1 MKEIPKEYLAFRNED
16 DFGFSAIDEAAFK
29 HSSNEE
35 SVETKF
41 IREKTTAS
49 AEGIQRLEEKI
60 DRLLTLYDEGKLGL
74 DVEKEKLVYEVKGK
88 LGEVEQMIL
97 PLLVNL
103 MKDPNKEYIYWPNR
117 QDKIQEQINRIISIT
132 RG

>member
-1 MKEIPKEYLAFRNED
+1 MKEIPKEYLSFRNED
-16 DFGFSAIDEAAFK
+16 DFGFSVIGEDAFK
-29 HSSNEE
+29 NTTDEE
-35 SVETKF
+35 SNETKF

-60 DRLLTLYDEGKLGL
+60 GRLLTLYDEGKLGL
-74 DVEKEKLVYEVKGK
+74 DAERMKLQKETTGK
-88 LGEVEQMIL
+88 LKQLEELIM

-103 MKDPNKEYIYWPNR
+103 MKNPEKEYIYWPSR
-117 QDKIQEQINRIISIT
+117 TEKIQEQIDKILSLT

>member
-1 MKEIPKEYLAFRNED
+1 MKEIPKEYLSFRNED
-16 DFGFSAIDEAAFK
+16 DFGFSVIGEDAFK
-29 HSSNEE
+29 NTTDEE
-35 SVETKF
+35 SSETKF

-60 DRLLTLYDEGKLGL
+60 GRLLTLYDEGKLGL
-74 DVEKEKLVYEVKGK
+74 DAERMKLQKETTGK
-88 LGEVEQMIL
+88 LKQLEELIM

-103 MKDPNKEYIYWPNR
+103 MKNPEKEYIYWPSR
-117 QDKIQEQINRIISIT
+117 TEKIQEQIDKILSLT